1 MVAAVRRRIS
11 PRVVAMRFG
20 VVLCTVQRWCRR
32 AAGQRLDRVDW
43 SDRSSAPHR
52 TRRTAAASEQQVLT
66 IRRWLKDRSVL
77 GEYGAAAIRRE
88 METRRIAPCP
98 STATISRILCRC
110 GVLDGHRRVRRPP
123 PPRGWYLP
131 AVAAGKAELDS
142 FDTIEGLALRGGPHL
157 TIFTG
162 ISLHGGLPAAC
173 PFRSVSA
180 KTVVQ
185 TLLEHWR
192 ATGLPAYAQF
202 DNDNRFQGPRQHPD
216 TVGRVTRLCLSLGV
230 VPVFAPPNETGFQ
243 AAIESFNARWQ
254 AKVWTRFEHHSVRG
268 LAGRSAQY
276 IAAAR
281 QRMSARIDAAPPRR
295 CFPKR
300 WRMDLK
306 QTLCGKI
313 IFLRR
318 TNDTGRIS
326 LLGHPLLVDRHW
338 LHRLVRAEVDLDDN
352 IIRFFALRRRD
363 TTDQPLLK
371 EIPYTLPRR
380 LFNE

>member
-142 FDTIEGLALRGGPHL
+142 FDTIEGLTLEGGLRL
-157 TIFTG
+157 EVLNV
-162 ISLHGGLPAAC
+162 ISLQGGLPGSW
-173 PFRSVSA
+173 P
-180 KTVVQ
+180 Q
-185 TLLEHWR
+185 PL
-192 ATGLPAYAQF
+192 
-202 DNDNRFQGPRQHPD
+202 
-216 TVGRVTRLCLSLGV
+216 VTAG
-230 VPVFAPPNETGFQ
+230 N
-243 AAIESFNARWQ
+243 
-254 AKVWTRFEHHSVRG
+254 
-268 LAGRSAQY
+268 LAGSASRSGRTPRA
-276 IAAAR
+276 
-281 QRMSARIDAAPPRR
+281 MS
-295 CFPKR
+295 FPSS
-300 WRMDLK
+300 
-306 QTLCGKI
+306 
-313 IFLRR
+313 R
-318 TNDTGRIS
+318 TT
-326 LLGHPLLVDRHW
+326 
-338 LHRLVRAEVDLDDN
+338 A
-352 IIRFFALRRRD
+352 
-363 TTDQPLLK
+363 
-371 EIPYTLPRR
+371 
-380 LFNE
+380 